1 MKTMSKKQKKNNMKS
16 IDLNNAVSREP
27 FSVPE
32 GYFDNL
38 TEQVMARID
47 QQEAT
52 RVDECKVKRLPF
64 YKTEFYAKL
73 KPYIYMAA
81 MFGGLYFGIW
91 IYKYQQRIVAEKAQT
106 LAMQTE
112 KDANV
117 DLTQEEMAEYI
128 DDACDYMMLD
138 SHDIMAYVT
147 DDE

>member
-1 MKTMSKKQKKNNMKS
+1 MKS
-16 IDLNNAVSREP
+16 PDLKTVAKHEP
-27 FSVPE
+27 FRVPE

-38 TEQVMARID
+38 AGQVMACID
-47 QQEAT
+47 QQAAT
-52 RVDECKVKRLPF
+52 GSDDCQVKKLPF
-64 YKTEFYAKL
+64 YKTELYAKL

-91 IYKYQQRIVAEKAQT
+91 VYKYQQRLVAEKAQM
-106 LAMQTE
+106 LAMQTD
-112 KDANV
+112 KDVNV
-117 DLTQEEMAEYI
+117 DLTPEEMADYI

>member
-1 MKTMSKKQKKNNMKS
+1 MKS
-16 IDLNNAVSREP
+16 PDLNTVAKHEP
-27 FSVPE
+27 FRVPE
-32 GYFDNL
+32 GYFDKL
-38 TEQVMARID
+38 TGSD
-47 QQEAT
+47 
-52 RVDECKVKRLPF
+52 DCKVKKLPF
-64 YKTEFYAKL
+64 YKTELYAKL

-91 IYKYQQRIVAEKAQT
+91 VYKYQQRLVAEKAQM
-106 LAMQTE
+106 LAMQTD

-117 DLTQEEMAEYI
+117 DLTPEEMADYI

>member
-1 MKTMSKKQKKNNMKS
+1 MKS
-16 IDLNNAVSREP
+16 PDLKTVAKHEP
-27 FSVPE
+27 FRVPE

-38 TEQVMARID
+38 TGQVMARID
-47 QQEAT
+47 QQAAT
-52 RVDECKVKRLPF
+52 GSDDCKVKKLPF
-64 YKTEFYAKL
+64 YKMELYAKL

-91 IYKYQQRIVAEKAQT
+91 VYKYQQRLVAEKAQM
-106 LAMQTE
+106 LAMQTD

-117 DLTQEEMAEYI
+117 DLTPEEMADYI

>member
-1 MKTMSKKQKKNNMKS
+1 MKS
-16 IDLNNAVSREP
+16 PDLNTVAKHEP
-27 FSVPE
+27 FRVPE

-38 TEQVMARID
+38 TGQVMARID
-47 QQEAT
+47 QQVAT
-52 RVDECKVKRLPF
+52 GSDDCQVKKLPF
-64 YKTEFYAKL
+64 YKTELYAKL

-91 IYKYQQRIVAEKAQT
+91 VYKYQQSLVAEKAQM
-106 LAMQTE
+106 LAMQTD

-117 DLTQEEMAEYI
+117 DLTPEEMADYI

-138 SHDIMAYVT
+138 GHDIMAYVT

>member
-1 MKTMSKKQKKNNMKS
+1 MKS
-16 IDLNNAVSREP
+16 PDLNTVAKHEP
-27 FSVPE
+27 FRVPE

-38 TEQVMARID
+38 TGQVMARID
-47 QQEAT
+47 RQVAT
-52 RVDECKVKRLPF
+52 GSDDCQVKKLPF
-64 YKTEFYAKL
+64 YKTELYAKL

-91 IYKYQQRIVAEKAQT
+91 VYKYQQRLVAEKAQM
-106 LAMQTE
+106 LAMQTD
-112 KDANV
+112 KDVNV
-117 DLTQEEMAEYI
+117 DLTPEEMADYI